1 MTRQVK
7 PLKPSTVTAQS
18 LAGKVALI
26 TGGSRGIGRA
36 IAERFQREGA
46 RVATVSRST
55 TSVVSGEFL
64 SLAGDVSSEDDVVD
78 VMHEV
83 DRAFGRLDV
92 LVNNAAVELEAR
104 LEETS
109 VSQWDYVMA
118 VNVRSVFLCT
128 KHALPLL
135 RRADGGSIV
144 NVSSVDG
151 FWAEPGLAAYN
162 ASKGAVLALTRA
174 IAIDHGPE
182 GVRCNSICPSYVVT
196 DMLQQFFDSQPDPRD
211 ARARAEAVHALRR
224 LSTPGEVANLAL
236 WLASEESSFASGQSF
251 VLDGGLTAGRS
262 FELSGSGVEA
272 RTDEAK
278 APSSST

>member
-1 MTRQVK
+1 MT
-7 PLKPSTVTAQS
+7 PLAGTSQS

-26 TGGSRGIGRA
+26 TGGSRGIGLA
-36 IAERFQREGA
+36 IARRFQREGA
-46 RVATVSRST
+46 RVATVSRSAASAAST
-55 TSVVSGEFL
+55 ASGASAKVL

-83 DRAFGRLDV
+83 ERALGRLDV

-104 LEETS
+104 IDETS
-109 VSQWDYVMA
+109 VTQWDHVMA

-135 RRADGGSIV
+135 RRAGAGSII
-144 NVSSVDG
+144 NISSVDG

-211 ARARAEAVHALRR
+211 ARARAESVHALRR
-224 LSTPGEVANLAL
+224 LSTPDEVANLAL
-236 WLASEESSFASGQSF
+236 WLASDESSFASGQSF

-262 FELSGSGVEA
+262 FGLSGPGMA
-272 RTDEAK
+272 RF
-278 APSSST
+278 P